1 VKKEVVLKLENVKA
15 YYKMENGC
23 VKAVD
28 NVSFEILEGEIV
40 GIVGESG
47 CGKSTLAN
55 VIIMNIVKPLTFLS
69 GKITMKVNDTEMEIS
84 SIDREEAKRKI
95 WGKETV
101 IIPQSAMN
109 ALMPTIKI
117 KKFIRDIA
125 KSHGINE
132 EELIKKYLRVSG
144 NRVQM
149 KTINGHCVFYDDQK
163 GCKVHTGRP
172 WRCKQWPLHPSIIA
186 DDSNF
191 LTIAESCP
199 GIQNEL
205 EYIEFVKVL
214 KDILDQKETEG
225 GWKASP

>member
-1 VKKEVVLKLENVKA
+1 MCGFCCHGETT
-15 YYKMENGC
+15 
-23 VKAVD
+23 
-28 NVSFEILEGEIV
+28 VSLDSDDLLNMQNCLG
-40 GIVGESG
+40 
-47 CGKSTLAN
+47 
-55 VIIMNIVKPLTFLS
+55 LS
-69 GKITMKVNDTEMEIS
+69 
-84 SIDREEAKRKI
+84 
-95 WGKETV
+95 
-101 IIPQSAMN
+101 
-109 ALMPTIKI
+109 
-117 KKFIRDIA
+117 
-125 KSHGINE
+125 E